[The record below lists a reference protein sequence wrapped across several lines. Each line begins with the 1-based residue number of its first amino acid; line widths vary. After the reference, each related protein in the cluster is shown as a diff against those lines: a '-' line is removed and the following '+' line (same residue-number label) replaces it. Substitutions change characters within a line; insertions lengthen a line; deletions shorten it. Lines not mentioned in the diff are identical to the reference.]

1 MIMNAPDEKEDLKR
15 AIFER
20 LSPRRRKFIERI
32 GYDRWDP
39 FQEPKDPIETRTD
52 VTRRTAPELMRRFL
66 ADLPEGKY
74 SSAYTRGVFEICHGL
89 INNEDR
95 FRGAYEFCLWYDRL
109 LRKEGKSQDF
119 EEQLKL

>member
-1 MIMNAPDEKEDLKR
+1 MSVPDEKEGLKR
-15 AIFER
+15 AIYEQ

-39 FQEPKDPIETRTD
+39 FQEPKDPIETRTE
-52 VTRRTAPELMRRFL
+52 VTKRTAPELMRKFL
-66 ADLPEGKY
+66 SEQADGKC
-74 SSAYTRGVFEICHGL
+74 SSAYHRGAFEICHGL

-109 LRKEGKSQDF
+109 LRKEGKLETF
-119 EEQLKL
+119 EEQLKQ